1 MEFQIPLF
9 QLLIS
14 FLLFLFMVITI
25 DSRALKLPLIGNL
38 HQLAASGLP
47 HRTLRDLAT
56 KHGDFMHLQLGQVS
70 TVVVSSPEMAKE
82 IMKTHDIVFANRPFL
97 VVAKMTTYECTDI
110 VFAPYGTYWRNLRK
124 ICTSELLSAARVASF
139 RSIREE
145 EVLNLVETI
154 KSNEGLAVNLTEKVF
169 SMSYTIT
176 ARAAFG
182 KKCKDQEAF
191 ISVVAEESKVNS
203 GFFVSEF
210 FPSLKFL
217 DVVSGLK
224 HRVEKIHGETDRIVG
239 NIVNDHKESRAKGR
253 SEDEDQEDLVDV
265 LLRLQE
271 DGEFP
276 LTDNNI
282 KAVLFDVFSA
292 GSETS
297 ATAVEWAMSD
307 MIKNPRVMTK
317 AQAEAR
323 QVFEGKGNVD
333 ETGVHQLKYLKCV
346 IKETLRLHPVVPLLI
361 PRESSKNCVV
371 NGFEIPAKTRVI
383 VNAWAIG
390 RDPNHWVEPEKFE
403 PERFVNSSVDFIGT
417 NFEFIPFGA
426 GRRICPGILFALPN
440 VELPLAQ
447 LLFHF
452 DWKLPGG
459 MKQEDMNMTEKFG
472 VSMKRENDLVLVP
485 SPYHASITIA

>member
-14 FLLFLFMVITI
+14 FLLFLFMVITSVRKSKAKNLTQKLI
-25 DSRALKLPLIGNL
+25 PGPWKLPLIGNL

-70 TVVVSSPEMAKE
+70 TVVASSPEMAKE

-154 KSNEGLAVNLTEKVF
+154 KSNGGLAVNLTEKVYP
-169 SMSYTIT
+169 MSYTIT
-176 ARAAFG
+176 ARATFG

-383 VNAWAIG
+383 VNAMG
-390 RDPNHWVEPEKFE
+390 NR
-403 PERFVNSSVDFIGT
+403 ERS
-417 NFEFIPFGA
+417 
-426 GRRICPGILFALPN
+426 
-440 VELPLAQ
+440 
-447 LLFHF
+447 
-452 DWKLPGG
+452 
-459 MKQEDMNMTEKFG
+459 
-472 VSMKRENDLVLVP
+472 
-485 SPYHASITIA
+485 

>member
-1 MEFQIPLF
+1 
-9 QLLIS
+9 
-14 FLLFLFMVITI
+14 MVITSVRKSKAKNLTQKLI
-25 DSRALKLPLIGNL
+25 PGPWKLPLIGNL

-97 VVAKMTTYECTDI
+97 VVAKITTYECTDI

-145 EVLNLVETI
+145 E
-154 KSNEGLAVNLTEKVF
+154 
-169 SMSYTIT
+169 
-176 ARAAFG
+176 
-182 KKCKDQEAF
+182 
-191 ISVVAEESKVNS
+191 
-203 GFFVSEF
+203 
-210 FPSLKFL
+210 
-217 DVVSGLK
+217 

-253 SEDEDQEDLVDV
+253 SEDEYREDLVDL

-282 KAVLFDVFSA
+282 KAILFDVFSA

-297 ATAVEWAMSD
+297 ATAVEWAMSE

-317 AQAEAR
+317 AQAEVR

-346 IKETLRLHPVVPLLI
+346 IKETLRLYPVIPLLI
-361 PRESSKNCVV
+361 PRESSCVV

-390 RDPNHWVEPEKFE
+390 RDPNYWIEPEMFE
-403 PERFVNSSVDFIGT
+403 PERFVNSSVHFMGT

-426 GRRICPGILFALPN
+426 GMRICPGILFALQN

-452 DWKLPGG
+452 DWKFSWG
-459 MKQEDMNMTEKFG
+459 MKQEDMDMTEKFG

>member
-1 MEFQIPLF
+1 MEFQISLF

-14 FLLFLFMVITI
+14 FLFFLFMVITSVRKSKAKNLTQKSI
-25 DSRALKLPLIGNL
+25 PGPWKLPLLGNL

-70 TVVVSSPEMAKE
+70 NVVVSSPEMAKE

-169 SMSYTIT
+169 SMSYAIT

-297 ATAVEWAMSD
+297 ATAVEWAMSE

-317 AQAEAR
+317 AQAEVR

-346 IKETLRLHPVVPLLI
+346 IKETLRLHPV
-361 PRESSKNCVV
+361 
-371 NGFEIPAKTRVI
+371 
-383 VNAWAIG
+383 
-390 RDPNHWVEPEKFE
+390 
-403 PERFVNSSVDFIGT
+403 
-417 NFEFIPFGA
+417 
-426 GRRICPGILFALPN
+426 
-440 VELPLAQ
+440 
-447 LLFHF
+447 
-452 DWKLPGG
+452 
-459 MKQEDMNMTEKFG
+459 
-472 VSMKRENDLVLVP
+472 
-485 SPYHASITIA
+485 

>member
-1 MEFQIPLF
+1 MEFQISLF

-14 FLLFLFMVITI
+14 FLLVLFMVITSVRKSKAKNLTQKLI
-25 DSRALKLPLIGNL
+25 PGPWKLPLIGNL

-97 VVAKMTTYECTDI
+97 VVAKITTYECTDI

-124 ICTSELLSAARVASF
+124 ICTSELLSAAQVASF

-169 SMSYTIT
+169 SMSYAIT

-239 NIVNDHKESRAKGR
+239 NIVNDHKESRTKGR
-253 SEDEDQEDLVDV
+253 SEDEYREDLVDL

-282 KAVLFDVFSA
+282 KAILFDVFSA

-297 ATAVEWAMSD
+297 ATAVEWAMSE

-317 AQAEAR
+317 AQAEVR

-361 PRESSKNCVV
+361 PRESSKNLWLMDL
-371 NGFEIPAKTRVI
+371 KYLQR
-383 VNAWAIG
+383 
-390 RDPNHWVEPEKFE
+390 PE
-403 PERFVNSSVDFIGT
+403 S
-417 NFEFIPFGA
+417 
-426 GRRICPGILFALPN
+426 L
-440 VELPLAQ
+440 
-447 LLFHF
+447 
-452 DWKLPGG
+452 
-459 MKQEDMNMTEKFG
+459 
-472 VSMKRENDLVLVP
+472 
-485 SPYHASITIA
+485 